1 MAFIHLRSEEVKNN
15 KERKIKLSNF
25 LRNHKVNVLFPQLPH
40 IVRYN
45 ESELQQKLIE
55 TLNNEEHVR
64 QYLLS
69 TSDFRAPPFQ
79 PPQQGTVLTP
89 KETRQW
95 SAEATIGEQVFAK
108 KIRDDIAKIFSDFSG

>member
-69 TSDFRAPPFQ
+69 TSDLGLRLFSLLNKGLYLLLRRQ
-79 PPQQGTVLTP
+79 GNGLLKQQ
-89 KETRQW
+89 
-95 SAEATIGEQVFAK
+95 
-108 KIRDDIAKIFSDFSG
+108 

>member
-69 TSDFRAPPFQ
+69 TSDFQ

-89 KETRQW
+89 KETGQW